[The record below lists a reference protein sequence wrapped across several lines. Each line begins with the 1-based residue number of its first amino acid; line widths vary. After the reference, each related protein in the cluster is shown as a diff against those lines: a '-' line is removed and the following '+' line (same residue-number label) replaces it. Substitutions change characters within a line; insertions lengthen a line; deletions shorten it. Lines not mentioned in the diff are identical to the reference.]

1 MTNTPDYEF
10 IRQIHETWLA
20 QLEAM
25 AVETIASANWSP
37 VLEHLNEMMAW
48 QDSQLHEAQKVS
60 TKDLA
65 RPGADLLSQT
75 ANNTIKD

>member
-10 IRQIHETWLA
+10 IRQIHESWLS
-20 QLEAM
+20 QLEGL
-25 AVETIASANWSP
+25 AVEAIASANWTP

-60 TKDLA
+60 TDSLSGS
-65 RPGADLLSQT
+65 GADLLSQT

>member
-10 IRQIHETWLA
+10 IRQIHESWLA

-25 AVETIASANWSP
+25 AVEAIASNNWSP

-48 QDSQLHEAQKVS
+48 QDSQLHEAQKAN

-65 RPGADLLSQT
+65 RPGAGSLPPTEVNDLG
-75 ANNTIKD
+75 D